1 MPTNTRFGNIWFN
14 GAPFGEHVLATS
26 NLKDSIHRVSLG
38 LRVRKVFRVSNWRG
52 VKITAQALIFR
63 VRRGN
68 GYFGSKLGD
77 VYQDKYKYFAPWPNG
92 NPAAATAR
100 TALATAV
107 SNWKNVLTAE
117 QKADYNKRATRG
129 LKMSGYNL
137 YIREYVRANA

>member
-77 VYQDKYKYFAPWPNG
+77 AYQDKYKYFVPSSIN
-92 NPAAATAR
+92 NPQGATAR
-100 TALATAV
+100 TALASAV
-107 SNWKNVLTAE
+107 SNWKHVLPAE
-117 QKADYNKRATRG
+117 PKADYNKRATRG